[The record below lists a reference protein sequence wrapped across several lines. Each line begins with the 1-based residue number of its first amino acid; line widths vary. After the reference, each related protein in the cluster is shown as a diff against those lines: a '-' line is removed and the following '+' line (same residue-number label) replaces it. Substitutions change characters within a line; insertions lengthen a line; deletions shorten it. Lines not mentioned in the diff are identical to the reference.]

1 MRIAK
6 KVGYL
11 WLGLPGLC
19 FGGEAEAHPEN
30 TELPAIVVTRAEEFE
45 PAAASEKIISG
56 KAINERP
63 ISRVGEALE
72 VVPGLIV
79 TQHSGEG
86 KANQYF
92 LRGYNLDHGTD
103 LAIFVDGMPVNM
115 RTHGHGQGWADI
127 NFLIPEL
134 IDSALVRKGPYYADE
149 GDFSSAGAVH
159 LDYVRAFD
167 GTYLSATG
175 GSFNY
180 WRGLG
185 ITGRPVGQGNLMV
198 ALEGSK
204 YDGPW
209 HFPDGVGKINGV
221 VRYAQGTDL
230 DGFSITG
237 MAYHNRWRST
247 DQVAQRAIDDGT
259 IDRYGSLDP
268 SDGGASERFSL
279 SARVA
284 NTSDLGL
291 SKIELYGIRSSLKLF
306 NNFTYFLDDPD
317 NGDQFVQKDNRTL
330 LGAEASHAI
339 HHHIGPLQAETRF
352 GVQARAD
359 MIDLGLG
366 KTVRRDLLSTVR
378 DDHVQEQSVGIWLD
392 HTTHWADWLRTTV
405 GVRHDWYLGTV
416 QSDTMDNSGNASGA
430 ITSPKFALT
439 LGPWAKTELFVNAG
453 YGFHSN
459 DMRGST
465 ITVDPVDKTTPVD
478 RTPLLV
484 RTKGAELGFRTKPIE
499 GLTSSFAAFL
509 LNQDSELLFVGDA
522 GTTEASRPSRRVGI
536 EWTNDYTVNSWLKLK
551 FDLAYTRARFTN
563 YDEAGNHIPGAPA
576 WIGSGSILLGEEL
589 GWYGA
594 LTGRYFGPR
603 PLIEDGSVRSLTSF
617 IVNARAGYKFANGI
631 RVQLD
636 AFNLFNTRTNQIEY
650 YYESRLAHEAEPV
663 LDRHVHPVEP
673 LAARLSVSA
682 TF

>member
-1 MRIAK
+1 MRIARRFC
-6 KVGYL
+6 L
-11 WLGLPGLC
+11 CASLPGLL
-19 FGGEAEAHPEN
+19 FGGEAKAHPEEA
-30 TELPAIVVTRAEEFE
+30 ELPAVVVTREEERE

-56 KAINERP
+56 KTINERP
-63 ISRVGEALE
+63 ISRVGEVLE
-72 VVPGLIV
+72 AVPGLIV

-103 LAIFVDGMPVNM
+103 LAIYVDGMPVNM
-115 RTHGHGQGWADI
+115 RTHGHGQGYADI

-134 IDSALVRKGPYYADE
+134 IDSVLVRKGPYYAEE

-159 LDYVRAFD
+159 IDYVRAFD
-167 GTYLSATG
+167 GTYLSGTG

-185 ITGRPVGQGNLMV
+185 IAGRPVGEGNFTV
-198 ALEGSK
+198 AIEAIK
-204 YDGPW
+204 NNGPW
-209 HFPDGVGKINGV
+209 DIPDDVGKVNGV
-221 VRYAQGTDL
+221 LRYTQGSDL

-247 DQVAQRAIDDGT
+247 DQVAQRAIDEGI

-268 SDGGASERFSL
+268 TDGGAADRFSL

-284 NTSDLGL
+284 HFSDLGQ

-306 NNFTYFLDDPD
+306 NNFTYYLDDPEF
-317 NGDQFVQKDNRTL
+317 GDQFAQKDNRVV
-330 LGAEASHAI
+330 LGAEASHTI

-352 GVQARAD
+352 GVQMRED
-359 MIDLGLG
+359 LIDLGLW
-366 KTVRRDLLSTVR
+366 KTFQRTPLSTVR
-378 DDHVQEQSVGIWLD
+378 DDHVQEQSVGVWAD
-392 HTTHWADWLRTTV
+392 HTTHWTDWMRSTV

-416 QSDTMDNSGNASGA
+416 RSDTAENSGDASGS
-430 ITSPKFALT
+430 ITSPKFALA
-439 LGPWAKTELFVNAG
+439 LGPWAKTEFFVNAG

-465 ITVDPVDKTTPVD
+465 ITVDPVDKTTAVD

-484 RTKGAELGFRTKPIE
+484 RTKGAELGFRTKPVD

-509 LNQDSELLFVGDA
+509 LNQVSELLFVGDA

-536 EWTNDYTVNSWLKLK
+536 EWTTEYKINPWMKLE
-551 FDLAYTRARFTN
+551 FDLAYTKARFTD
-563 YDEAGNHIPGAPA
+563 YDPAGNHIPGAPA
-576 WIGSGSILLGEEL
+576 WISTASMILGEEL

-594 LTGRYFGPR
+594 VTGRYFGPR
-603 PLIEDGSVRSLTSF
+603 PLVEDASVKSLSSF
-617 IVNARAGYKFANGI
+617 IVNARAGYKFSNGI

-636 AFNLFNTRTNQIEY
+636 AFNLFNTHTNQIEY
-650 YYESRLAHEAEPV
+650 YYESRLANEADAV
-663 LDRHVHPVEP
+663 FDRHVHPVEP
-673 LAARLSVSA
+673 LGARLSLSA